1 MKQMNNSLPNNKYSL
16 ANKIVFITGAT
27 SGIGKACAEHFA
39 SQQSKILICG
49 RRLDRLQKLAEELK
63 DSFNT
68 NVHYFQLDVTDK
80 NSVEQC
86 IRSLPLEWQKI
97 DILVNNAGLAR
108 GLAKLHEGS
117 IQDWEEMIDTNVKGL
132 LYVTR
137 RVLPGM
143 VTRNSGHIINIG
155 SIASHEVYANG
166 CVYAGTKHGVNAITR
181 ALRLDL
187 SGTKIRVTTID
198 PGMVETEFSLVR
210 FRGDQDRA
218 DTVYKGMKP
227 LTAND
232 IANAVLYCA
241 SCPPHVNIS
250 ELIIMPTDQASVT
263 AVNRE

>member
-1 MKQMNNSLPNNKYSL
+1 MNNSLSNSNYSL

-39 SQQSKILICG
+39 ARRSKILICG
-49 RRLDRLQKLAEELK
+49 RRLDRLEKLANEIK
-63 DSFNT
+63 DSFN
-68 NVHYFQLDVTDK
+68 VDIHYFQLDVTDK
-80 NSVEQC
+80 NAVEQQ
-86 IRSLPLEWQKI
+86 IQSLPLKWQKI

-108 GLAKLHEGS
+108 GLAKLYEGS

-155 SIASHEVYANG
+155 SIAGHEVYANG
-166 CVYAGTKHGVNAITR
+166 SVYAGTKHGVNAITR

-187 SGTKIRVTTID
+187 LATKIRVTTVD
-198 PGMVETEFSLVR
+198 PGMVDTEFSLVR
-210 FRGDQDRA
+210 FRGDQNRA
-218 DTVYKGMKP
+218 ETVYKGMKP
-227 LTAND
+227 LTADD
-232 IANAVLYCA
+232 IANAVIYCA

-250 ELIIMPTDQASVT
+250 EMIIMPTDQASVT